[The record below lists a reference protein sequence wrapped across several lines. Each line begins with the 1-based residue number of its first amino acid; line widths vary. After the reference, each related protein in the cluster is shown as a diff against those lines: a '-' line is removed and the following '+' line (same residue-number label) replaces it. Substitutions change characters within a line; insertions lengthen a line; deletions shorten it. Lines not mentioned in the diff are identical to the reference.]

1 MQRNGQGI
9 QRMEAYSAGHCRYV
23 SFAPDNTLSDSFL
36 DSMSPD
42 PYKQSLTDA
51 AARLVHIRELL
62 FDATFQV
69 AIANE
74 LRDWS
79 DTVEVGEVHTIS
91 KELLESCSDPNV
103 QLLTKL
109 LTNVERTCDSL
120 LNLNSL
126 ELEEE
131 DPD

>member
-1 MQRNGQGI
+1 
-9 QRMEAYSAGHCRYV
+9 
-23 SFAPDNTLSDSFL
+23 
-36 DSMSPD
+36 MSPD
-42 PYKQSLTDA
+42 PYKQSLTNA
-51 AARLVHIRELL
+51 AAKLVHIRELL

-91 KELLESCSDPNV
+91 KELLESCSDTNV

-109 LTNVERTCDSL
+109 LTKVERTCDSL
-120 LNLNSL
+120 LNLNGL

-131 DPD
+131 GPD

>member
-1 MQRNGQGI
+1 
-9 QRMEAYSAGHCRYV
+9 
-23 SFAPDNTLSDSFL
+23 
-36 DSMSPD
+36 MSPD

-51 AARLVHIRELL
+51 AARLIHIRELL
-62 FDATFQV
+62 FDVTFQV

-79 DTVEVGEVHTIS
+79 DTVKVGEVHTIS
-91 KELLESCSDPNV
+91 KELLESCNDTNV

-109 LTNVERTCDSL
+109 LISVERTCDSL

-126 ELEEE
+126 ELEE

>member
-1 MQRNGQGI
+1 
-9 QRMEAYSAGHCRYV
+9 
-23 SFAPDNTLSDSFL
+23 
-36 DSMSPD
+36 MSPD

-51 AARLVHIRELL
+51 AARLIYIRELL

-69 AIANE
+69 AITNE

-79 DTVEVGEVHTIS
+79 DTVEEGEVHSIS
-91 KELLESCSDPNV
+91 KELLESCSDTNV

-109 LTNVERTCDSL
+109 LTSVERTCDSL

-126 ELEEE
+126 ELEE

>member
-1 MQRNGQGI
+1 
-9 QRMEAYSAGHCRYV
+9 MEAYSAGHCCYV
-23 SFAPDNTLSDSFL
+23 SFASTNTLSDSFL
-36 DSMSPD
+36 DCMSTD

-51 AARLVHIRELL
+51 AARLIHIRELL

-91 KELLESCSDPNV
+91 KELLESCSDTNV

-120 LNLNSL
+120 LNLNGL